1 MASIFKRGAKWRVQ
15 IRRANRPTITETF
28 NSKADAQRWARE
40 QEVQL
45 DQNVRPSAVQHL
57 TFAELVEAY
66 VEGVGEEKLKPTRRN
81 TIKRLK
87 DQIGHLRL
95 DEITKREVINY
106 MQRREREG
114 AGPVTLMTDF
124 TYLTTVL
131 RYGGA
136 MVDVER
142 DTAIALMQV
151 KSARDV
157 LKYANRVGS
166 ARRRDRRPTEAELIL
181 LRDEF
186 SKHVKMKP
194 PMWDIVLFAICSCMR
209 LGEIVK
215 ITWRDLDLQGKMVI
229 VRDRKDPKAKI
240 GNDCTVPLLYGP
252 VIIEG
257 SVCDPVEIIQRQP
270 RISDKIFPFLE
281 NKVSYYF
288 TCAVAAQKIVDL
300 HFHDLRHDG
309 ISRLFEA
316 GYQIQEVSMVS
327 GHKTWEHLKRY
338 TNLRPESL
346 HR

>member
-45 DQNVRPSAVQHL
+45 DQNAHPVAGKQMTYAQL
-57 TFAELVEAY
+57 TDAY

-166 ARRRDRRPTEAELIL
+166 GRRRERRPTDAELQQ

-186 SKHVKMKP
+186 AKHPKTKA

-215 ITWRDLDLQGKMVI
+215 ITWSDLDVKKRMIL
-229 VRDRKDPKAKI
+229 VRNRKDPRFQE
-240 GNDCTVPLLYGP
+240 GNDDDVPLLKGP
-252 VIIEG
+252 VTIAGQVI
-257 SVCDPVEIIQRQP
+257 DPIEIINKQQRASE
-270 RISDKIFPFLE
+270 RIFPFLE
-281 NKVSYYF
+281 NKVSFCF
-288 TCAVAAQKIVDL
+288 TSAVTVCGINDL

-316 GYQIQEVSMVS
+316 SYQIQEVSMVS
-327 GHKTWEHLKRY
+327 GHSSWEHLKRY
-338 TNLRPESL
+338 TNLRPETL

>member
-87 DQIGHLRL
+87 EHLGHLRIE
-95 DEITKREVINY
+95 EINKREVINF
-106 MQRREREG
+106 MQRRERDG
-114 AGPVTLMTDF
+114 AGPVTLTTDF
-124 TYLTTVL
+124 TYLSTVL

-136 MVDVER
+136 MVDAEKE
-142 DTAIALMQV
+142 TAIALMQV
-151 KSARDV
+151 RSAKDV

-166 ARRRDRRPTEAELIL
+166 ARRRERRPSEAELIL

-215 ITWRDLDLQGKMVI
+215 ITWEDLDLQSKMVI

-240 GNDCTVPLLYGP
+240 GNDCAVPLLYGP
-252 VIIEG
+252 VFIDG

-338 TNLRPESL
+338 TNLRPETL

>member
-15 IRRANRPTITETF
+15 IRRANHPTLTETF

-45 DQNVRPSAVQHL
+45 DQNVRPSAVRHL

-66 VEGVGEEKLKPTRRN
+66 VAGVGEEKLKPTRRN

-87 DQIGHLRL
+87 EHLGHLRIE
-95 DEITKREVINY
+95 EINKREVINF
-106 MQRREREG
+106 MQRRERDG
-114 AGPVTLMTDF
+114 AGPVTLTTDF
-124 TYLTTVL
+124 TYLSTVL

-136 MVDVER
+136 MVDAEKE
-142 DTAIALMQV
+142 TAIALMQV
-151 KSARDV
+151 RSAKDV

-166 ARRRDRRPTEAELIL
+166 ARRRDRRPTEAELLL

-186 SKHVKMKP
+186 AKHVKMKP

-215 ITWRDLDLQGKMVI
+215 IRWDDLDLQSKMVV

-240 GNDCTVPLLYGP
+240 GNDDRVPLLNGP

-257 SVCDPVEIIQRQP
+257 SVCDPLEIILRQS

-281 NKVSYYF
+281 NKVSFYF
-288 TCAVAAQKIVDL
+288 TSAVKNKNIGDL

-316 GYQIQEVSMVS
+316 GYEIQEVSMVS

-338 TNLRPESL
+338 TNLRPETL